1 MIVPV
6 ISIGDSKGIIFPK
19 IVLDKFLVKDRMD
32 MEVAEEG
39 ILLTPVK
46 EKPRAGWEE
55 SFKLMHKNKDDVMD
69 DIPVSGA
76 FEWILE

>member
-32 MEVAEEG
+32 MEVTEEG

-55 SFKLMHKNKDDVMD
+55 SFKLMHKNKEDVMD

-76 FEWILE
+76 FEWEW